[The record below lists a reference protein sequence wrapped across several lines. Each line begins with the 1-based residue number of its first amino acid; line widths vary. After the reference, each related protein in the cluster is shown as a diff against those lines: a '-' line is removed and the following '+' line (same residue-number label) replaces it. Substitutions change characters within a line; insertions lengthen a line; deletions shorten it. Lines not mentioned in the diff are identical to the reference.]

1 MGNELAARERSVSEG
16 NERFVS
22 QLRDLLAGFSVIKSF
37 KAEEEARGLFG
48 AANTSVESLKRARY
62 WWECLIG
69 AVSQNFCA
77 SLLQFGVFFIGAFL
91 AVGGQ
96 ISAGTVLIFVNL
108 CNYLI
113 APINVVPQYW
123 ASRRA
128 ALSLVEKLAEV
139 VGQNAEHAGEKVEPA
154 LRRGI
159 ELSRVGYSYV
169 PGTPVLEDVS
179 MTLAAGGSYALVGGS
194 GSGKST
200 LLNLLMGADD
210 GYAGSIALDGHE
222 LRGVDSASL
231 YDLMSLIDQSV
242 FIFDDTLR
250 RNVTMF
256 RDFPEAEVADAVRR
270 AGLADLV
277 AEKGLDYRCGENGS
291 ALSGG
296 ERQRVSIARA
306 LLRRT
311 PVLLLD

>member
-1 MGNELAARERSVSEG
+1 M
-16 NERFVS
+16 
-22 QLRDLLAGFSVIKSF
+22 
-37 KAEEEARGLFG
+37 
-48 AANTSVESLKRARY
+48 
-62 WWECLIG
+62 
-69 AVSQNFCA
+69 
-77 SLLQFGVFFIGAFL
+77 
-91 AVGGQ
+91 
-96 ISAGTVLIFVNL
+96 
-108 CNYLI
+108 
-113 APINVVPQYW
+113 VPQYW
-123 ASRRA
+123 ASHRA
-128 ALSLVEKLAEV
+128 VLSLVEKLAEV

-277 AEKGLDYRCGENGS
+277 AEKGLDYRCGENS
-291 ALSGG
+291 STLSGG

-311 PVLLLD
+311 PVLLLDEATAALDARTAFEVTEQILSLDGLTRLVVTHRLEAPLLARYDQIFVLRGGRVVERGTFDELMAARGYFYGLYTVSS